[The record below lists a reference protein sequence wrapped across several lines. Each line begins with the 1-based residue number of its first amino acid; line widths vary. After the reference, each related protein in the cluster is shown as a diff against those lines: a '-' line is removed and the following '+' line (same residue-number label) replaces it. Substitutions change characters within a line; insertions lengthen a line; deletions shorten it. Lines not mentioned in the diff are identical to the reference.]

1 MFKGK
6 FQIEDGPIYEG
17 YTNGN
22 HWNGWACPYFTR
34 EVADQIAR
42 EVNADAPDCTIRQ
55 TMLLPTRDIWKKKSL
70 SSRERTFKGN
80 TFIPLVLT
88 LGFGTT

>member
-1 MFKGK
+1 MFKSK
-6 FQIEDGPIYEG
+6 FQIDDGPIYEG

-34 EVADQIAR
+34 EVADQIA
-42 EVNADAPDCTIRQ
+42 
-55 TMLLPTRDIWKKKSL
+55 MLLPTRDIWKKKSL